1 MKRFNPLLKLLPL
14 LCLLLPLSPG
24 VCARESLPSQDLR
37 LRLRIEPLTG
47 HIQGNATISRC
58 RERRFYLHKNLRV
71 LKILSQGREIPF
83 RRGTA
88 GEPFPSARNTSPVL
102 LQEEPGGEL
111 LVEYEGD
118 LASPEGGMTGVQP
131 ESVELALPSGWFPL
145 FPEPEPFTFSL
156 DIDLPSSFVPT
167 SNGRKESL
175 KLQRGRT
182 RFRSRSFLP
191 GKDIVLIAAPNL
203 ISLQE
208 RRGGFATEIF
218 YLRAQPEEMK
228 EVARE
233 LTSFQEKMRSLFG
246 EGQSKTAPRLVCLP
260 RQEGYSAPPLLVVPE
275 ESFLGTEGDRWR
287 RARLYHDLFYHVS
300 RLGWTVSDSNTQD
313 DWINEA
319 LAEYTA
325 LLFSRERFGEGFA
338 EEMRGYY
345 TDRSRQCVTCD
356 SIAETGDSSP
366 DRTINRRYKAVLL
379 FLEGEAKFGKEP
391 LLSLLK
397 RLLRDSRQGW
407 KVTTDLFLEECKE
420 ILGEEQ
426 ESFFQR
432 ALYRQESP
440 PEPSPS
446 GLIPAP
452 IGRESPS
459 TGISPD

>member
-1 MKRFNPLLKLLPL
+1 MKSFNPLLKLLSL

-24 VCARESLPSQDLR
+24 AYAQESLPFQDLR

-47 HIQGNATISRC
+47 YIQGNATISR
-58 RERRFYLHKNLRV
+58 RLGRRFYLHKNLRV

-83 RRGTA
+83 RRGA
-88 GEPFPSARNTSPVL
+88 DGETFPSARNTSPIL
-102 LQEEPGGEL
+102 LQDEPGEEL
-111 LVEYEGD
+111 LVEYEGT
-118 LASPEGGMTGVQP
+118 LASSEGGVTGVQP

-175 KLQRGRT
+175 KLQKGRT

-191 GKDIVLIAAPNL
+191 GKDIVLIAAPDLN
-203 ISLQE
+203 SLQE
-208 RRGGFATEIF
+208 RRGGVATEVF

-228 EVARE
+228 GVARE
-233 LTSFQEKMRSLFG
+233 LTSFQEKTRSLFG
-246 EGQSKTAPRLVCLP
+246 DGLNKTAPRLVCLP
-260 RQEGYSAPPLLVVPE
+260 HQEGYSASPLLIVPE
-275 ESFLGTEGDRWR
+275 ESFLGTEGDPWE
-287 RARLYHDLFYHVS
+287 RARLYHNLFYHVS

-338 EEMRGYY
+338 EEMRGFYV
-345 TDRSRQCVTCD
+345 DQLRKCVTSD

-379 FLEGEAKFGKEP
+379 FLEGESKFGQES

-440 PEPSPS
+440 PEPSLS

-459 TGISPD
+459 AGVSPD